1 MTSNN
6 SVISEDMLENLTFTR
21 STWWSEFFESFSV
34 REEGEIYD
42 VEEIDETFLDDSLD
56 EEQMEYCEGAE
67 EDDAP
72 EDIEHHSLLKAI
84 TLNEKISFVES
95 SEIQDILNATLPV
108 LEEHERKWKNA
119 GLQSILNTFDSVR
132 IKKEVGGWMRRN
144 HSVTTTEVESD
155 SSTDSSISFDTGN
168 YIRTTKKMHMKS
180 GLSRIES
187 MRRLN
192 SKQIRHNHGMIIEAT
207 RYRAYKCDCCNYNL
221 NRAPKIQQSKIIEK
235 QASQSMIASC
245 SMSRPNSLNRDQFVS
260 FKTTKYD
267 TPPRSSPPKNNFI
280 NTAPPKITTK
290 RMAALKAREN
300 LTKMHKTKSK
310 NSEKMARIDR
320 KQQTSESIK
329 DFNLATITETNKPFS
344 LSSEDFKENTF
355 LTNVENICNSTAL
368 NGVAA
373 RKQLISRPPTITES
387 SETIPSTPR
396 DKGMPNQNNCRTTTS
411 KCYAVANKCLPTI
424 RKQSISLSD
433 SPHRSKAGLKNIYK
447 SKEPN
452 LVNATRELEICSPP
466 PEGRFSYMDTPHRSK
481 AGLKNFY
488 KSKEPNKVKA
498 TRELEIC
505 STPPE
510 GRFSYMDTPHRS
522 KAGLKNFYKSNEPNK
537 VKATRELEICST
549 PPEGRFSYMDTP
561 HRSKAGLKNFY
572 KSNEP
577 NKVKA
582 TRELEQKTKSIKA
595 FDPEEKRT
603 LKSIDSVDLISSPST
618 TDSEEIVKTVR
629 KPTKTP
635 KTREFVKDFNLATI
649 TETNKP
655 FSLPSENFKE
665 NTFLKTVENICNSTA
680 LNGVAARKQLISRP
694 PTINESS
701 GTIPS
706 TPREK
711 GMPNQNNCRATT
723 SKCYAVANKCL
734 PTISEHSIS
743 LSDSPHGSKAG
754 LKNIYKSKESNE
766 VKAGR
771 ELEICSSPP
780 EEGRF
785 SGTAIQD
792 TPNPRYGKKEETIV
806 RNERKSPVGAS
817 NVSPVRLN
825 ADTPT
830 KSITQQRIDK
840 RIPIYKPQQKQQT
853 SDSNFEVTRELLSSV
868 IGEEKARRFFKYNL
882 GAVIFP
888 ITSTVYYCPPE
899 KELCSSDS
907 DDDPLDKFGRYGEL
921 NESVQHN

>member
-42 VEEIDETFLDDSLD
+42 VEEIDEQFLDDSLD

-72 EDIEHHSLLKAI
+72 EDIEHNSLLKAI

-144 HSVTTTEVESD
+144 HSATITDVESD
-155 SSTDSSISFDTGN
+155 SSTDSSISWDTGN

-180 GLSRIES
+180 GLNRIES

-192 SKQIRHNHGMIIEAT
+192 SKQSRHNHGMIIETT
-207 RYRAYKCDCCNYNL
+207 RYRAYKCDCCNYNR
-221 NRAPKIQQSKIIEK
+221 NRAIKIRQSKIIEQ

-245 SMSRPNSLNRDQFVS
+245 SMSRSNSLNRDQIVS
-260 FKTTKYD
+260 LKTTKYD
-267 TPPRSSPPKNNFI
+267 TPPRSSPPKDNFI

-310 NSEKMARIDR
+310 DSKKMARIVR

-387 SETIPSTPR
+387 SETIPSTPS
-396 DKGMPNQNNCRTTTS
+396 DKGMPKQNICRATTS
-411 KCYAVANKCLPTI
+411 KCYTVAIKCVPTI
-424 RKQSISLSD
+424 SEHSISLSD

-452 LVNATRELEICSPP
+452 KVKATRELEICSTP
-466 PEGRFSYMDTPHRSK
+466 PEGRFFYMDMPHRSK

-488 KSKEPNKVKA
+488 KSKEPNKVKG

-522 KAGLKNFYKSNEPNK
+522 KAGLKNFYKSKEPNK
-537 VKATRELEICST
+537 VK
-549 PPEGRFSYMDTP
+549 G
-561 HRSKAGLKNFY
+561 
-572 KSNEP
+572 
-577 NKVKA
+577 

-603 LKSIDSVDLISSPST
+603 LKSINNVDLISSPST

-635 KTREFVKDFNLATI
+635 KTREFIKDFNLATI

-655 FSLPSENFKE
+655 FSLSSENFKE
-665 NTFLKTVENICNSTA
+665 HTFLTRVENICNSTA
-680 LNGVAARKQLISRP
+680 LNGVAARKQLISRS
-694 PTINESS
+694 PTRNESS
-701 GTIPS
+701 EIIPS
-706 TPREK
+706 TPRDK

-723 SKCYAVANKCL
+723 SKRYAVANKCL
-734 PTISEHSIS
+734 PTINEHSIS
-743 LSDSPHGSKAG
+743 LSDTPKISEAE
-754 LKNIYKSKESNE
+754 LKKNYKSKEPNE

-771 ELEICSSPP
+771 ELEICASPP

-792 TPNPRYGKKEETIV
+792 TPNPRYGKKEKTIA

-899 KELCSSDS
+899 KELSSSDS
-907 DDDPLDKFGRYGEL
+907 DDDPLDKIGRYGEL